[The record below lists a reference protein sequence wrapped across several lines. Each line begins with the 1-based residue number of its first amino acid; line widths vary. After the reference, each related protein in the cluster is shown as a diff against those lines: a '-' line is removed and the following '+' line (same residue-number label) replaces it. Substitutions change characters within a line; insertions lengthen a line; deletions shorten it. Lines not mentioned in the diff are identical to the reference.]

1 MTLHEQVEASKNRS
15 GRIFQVETSL
25 REVNHKKLL
34 LNEEA
39 FVIMIC
45 EKFMCSERTS
55 KEYIKIAKSRIK
67 NWMDKDWAND

>member
-1 MTLHEQVEASKNRS
+1 MTLRETIEASKNRS

-39 FVIMIC
+39 FCIMIC

-67 NWMDKDWAND
+67 NWMDKDWANE